1 MSPTVIVSN
10 LPMRLRSLWRGSRYR
25 VLYRGPRNTLLDRGR
40 SPISRQS
47 TCLKANAVTFSV
59 YRRTGFLNGIKS
71 LAKA

>member
-1 MSPTVIVSN
+1 MVTAIFSN
-10 LPMRLRSLWRGSRYR
+10 LPMSFRSFWRGSQYR
-25 VLYRGPRNTLLDRGR
+25 IVYRGPRNTLLDRGR

-71 LAKA
+71 LRGA